1 MHQLLSFV
9 CLVAFCIHQQLPLPE
24 PRNYARL
31 ALVLQI
37 GKPRML
43 CCVGFAVKIYLF
55 YLLKGDSKVSII

>member
-1 MHQLLSFV
+1 M
-9 CLVAFCIHQQLPLPE
+9 AFCIHQELPLPE
-24 PRNYARL
+24 PRNYTRL

-43 CCVGFAVKIYLF
+43 CRVGFAVKLYLF